1 MVSGGLLGILERVT
15 TGEVLILLV
24 FALVILGPERLPD
37 AARSMGRWV
46 AKARSMSSGL
56 TGEIR
61 EVLDDPDMQ
70 PLREVGEFVASPR
83 RKLMEY
89 AAEAENEAA
98 EARRLAAQAAA
109 AAEAAEAAAA
119 SARADAQEATD
130 AAESAEEAAHEAVE
144 ALETAES
151 LETEAVE
158 TEAAAEL
165 LAEEPDA
172 RP

>member
-15 TGEVLILLV
+15 TGEVVLLLV

-37 AARSMGRWV
+37 AARAMGRWV

-61 EVLDDPDMQ
+61 EVLDDPEMQ

-98 EARRLAAQAAA
+98 EARRLAKQAAQ

-119 SARADAQEATD
+119 EARANADEATELAEEATAEAEVAQEA
-130 AAESAEEAAHEAVE
+130 
-144 ALETAES
+144 
-151 LETEAVE
+151 
-158 TEAAAEL
+158 
-165 LAEEPDA
+165 LADVRDQAPGEPDA

>member
-37 AARSMGRWV
+37 AARAMGRWV
-46 AKARSMSSGL
+46 AKARSMSNGL

-89 AAEAENEAA
+89 AAEAESEAA
-98 EARRLAAQAAA
+98 EARRLAARAAA

-119 SARADAQEATD
+119 EARANAEELTD
-130 AAESAEEAAHEAVE
+130 AIEPSPDEPADTSEPSPD
-144 ALETAES
+144 
-151 LETEAVE
+151 
-158 TEAAAEL
+158 
-165 LAEEPDA
+165 EPDE